1 MDESLAGPVPDFTPV
16 NLISGFLGSGKT
28 TLLKRMLASPALADT
43 AVLINEFGEV
53 GLDHELIG
61 RVDENTV
68 LLQSGCLCCTIRGE
82 LAEAIKSL
90 HSRRARGE
98 IPVYRRLMIES
109 TGLADPLPILTTI
122 TAEPALRHHYRLG
135 LVVATVDAVNGM
147 GHLDRQPESRKQ
159 AAVADRLVVT
169 KTDIAD
175 SAATA
180 NLVGRLRRLNPA
192 APIRF
197 AADKDLDPEELIGRD
212 LFDIATKSR
221 EVMRWFE
228 EEAGLEQSNHNR
240 HCERSEAIQG
250 NVARPETPGSPRR
263 FAPRDD
269 DSINA
274 QPAIGVD
281 DDDHPQGRGEDHGHP
296 HAHDPNRHG
305 DDIRAFSFIF
315 NEPID
320 WTAFG
325 LWLSALLNRHGE
337 AILRVKGILS
347 IAGESAPVAVNG
359 VQQLVHAPTHLAG
372 WPSDDRRT
380 RIVFICKG
388 LDEELIQ
395 RSFSAFV
402 LKQKGNHISDLQYR
416 RALRP

>member
-1 MDESLAGPVPDFTPV
+1 MDESFAGQVPDFTPV
-16 NLISGFLGSGKT
+16 NLVSGFLGSGKT

-61 RVDENTV
+61 RIDENTV
-68 LLQSGCLCCTIRGE
+68 LMQSGCLCCTIRGE
-82 LAEAIKSL
+82 LADAIKSL

-135 LVVATVDAVNGM
+135 LVVTTVDAVNGM
-147 GHLDRQPESRKQ
+147 GHLDRQPESMKQ

-175 SAATA
+175 SRATA
-180 NLVGRLRRLNPA
+180 DLVARLRRLNPA
-192 APIRF
+192 APVRF
-197 AADKDLDPEELIGRD
+197 AADEDLDPEELIGRD
-212 LFDIATKSR
+212 LFDIATKSL
-221 EVMRWFE
+221 EVTRWFE
-228 EEAGLEQSNHNR
+228 EEAELR
-240 HCERSEAIQG
+240 I
-250 NVARPETPGSPRR
+250 
-263 FAPRDD
+263 
-269 DSINA
+269 
-274 QPAIGVD
+274 D
-281 DDDHPQGRGEDHGHP
+281 DDDHAHGHP
-296 HAHDPNRHG
+296 HARAHDPNRHG
-305 DDIRAFSFIF
+305 DDIRAFSFVF
-315 NEPID
+315 DEPID

-347 IAGESAPVAVNG
+347 VAGESAPVAVNG

-372 WPSDDRRT
+372 WPSGDRRT

-388 LDEELIQ
+388 LGEAPIR

-416 RALRP
+416 RALPP

>member
-1 MDESLAGPVPDFTPV
+1 MDESPARQVPDFTPV

-53 GLDHELIG
+53 GLDHELIE

-68 LLQSGCLCCTIRGE
+68 LMQSGCLCCTIRGE
-82 LAEAIKSL
+82 LADAIKSL

-135 LVVATVDAVNGM
+135 LVVTTVDAVNGM
-147 GHLDRQPESRKQ
+147 GHLDRQPESLKQ

-175 SAATA
+175 STATA
-180 NLVGRLRRLNPA
+180 DLVGRLRRLNPA
-192 APIRF
+192 APVRF
-197 AADKDLDPEELIGRD
+197 AAGQDLDPEELIGRD

-228 EEAGLEQSNHNR
+228 EEAE
-240 HCERSEAIQG
+240 
-250 NVARPETPGSPRR
+250 
-263 FAPRDD
+263 
-269 DSINA
+269 
-274 QPAIGVD
+274 
-281 DDDHPQGRGEDHGHP
+281 GRGHDHGHSHGRGHDHGHP

-305 DDIRAFSFIF
+305 DDIRAFSFVF
-315 NEPID
+315 DEPID

-372 WPSDDRRT
+372 WPTDDRRT

-388 LDEELIQ
+388 LDEEPIR

-402 LKQKGNHISDLQYR
+402 LRQKAR
-416 RALRP
+416 RYSVA

>member
-1 MDESLAGPVPDFTPV
+1 MHESSPQDFPDFTPV

-82 LAEAIKSL
+82 LAEAIRSL

-98 IPVYRRLMIES
+98 IPIYRRLMIES

-135 LVVATVDAVNGM
+135 LVVTTVDAVNGM
-147 GHLDRQPESRKQ
+147 GHLDRQPESLKQ

-180 NLVGRLRRLNPA
+180 DVVGRLRRLNPA

-197 AADKDLDPEELIGRD
+197 ATDEDLDPEELIGRD

-228 EEAGLEQSNHNR
+228 EEAGR
-240 HCERSEAIQG
+240 GI
-250 NVARPETPGSPRR
+250 
-263 FAPRDD
+263 
-269 DSINA
+269 
-274 QPAIGVD
+274 D
-281 DDDHPQGRGEDHGHP
+281 DDDHSQGRGHDHDHP
-296 HAHDPNRHG
+296 HAHAHDPNRHG
-305 DDIRAFSFIF
+305 DDIRAFSFVF
-315 NEPID
+315 DEPID

-380 RIVFICKG
+380 RIVFICKDI
-388 LDEELIQ
+388 DEELIR

-416 RALRP
+416 RALPP

>member
-1 MDESLAGPVPDFTPV
+1 MPESLAKDIPDFTPV

-61 RVDENTV
+61 RVDDNTV

-82 LAEAIKSL
+82 LADAIKSL

-135 LVVATVDAVNGM
+135 LVVTTVDAVNGM
-147 GHLDRQPESRKQ
+147 GHLDRQPESLKQ

-180 NLVGRLRRLNPA
+180 HLVARLRRLNPA
-192 APIRF
+192 APVRF
-197 AADKDLDPEELIGRD
+197 ATDEDLDPEELIGRD

-221 EVMRWFE
+221 EVARWFE
-228 EEAGLEQSNHNR
+228 EEAGSG
-240 HCERSEAIQG
+240 IDG
-250 NVARPETPGSPRR
+250 
-263 FAPRDD
+263 
-269 DSINA
+269 
-274 QPAIGVD
+274 
-281 DDDHPQGRGEDHGHP
+281 DDHHPHDHGHP
-296 HAHDPNRHG
+296 HVHDPNRHG
-305 DDIRAFSFIF
+305 DDIRAFSFVF

-372 WPSDDRRT
+372 WPTDDRRT

-388 LDEELIQ
+388 LDEELIR

-402 LKQKGNHISDLQYR
+402 LKQQGNHISDLQYR
-416 RALRP
+416 RALPP

>member
-1 MDESLAGPVPDFTPV
+1 MHELAPREVPDFTPV

-82 LAEAIKSL
+82 LADAIKSL

-135 LVVATVDAVNGM
+135 LVVTTVDAVNGM

-180 NLVGRLRRLNPA
+180 DLVGRLRRLNPA
-192 APIRF
+192 APVLF
-197 AADKDLDPEELIGRD
+197 AVDEDLDPEELIGRD

-228 EEAGLEQSNHNR
+228 EEAGLG
-240 HCERSEAIQG
+240 I
-250 NVARPETPGSPRR
+250 
-263 FAPRDD
+263 
-269 DSINA
+269 
-274 QPAIGVD
+274 D
-281 DDDHPQGRGEDHGHP
+281 DDDHPHDHA

-305 DDIRAFSFIF
+305 DDIRAFSFVF
-315 NEPID
+315 DEPID

-359 VQQLVHAPTHLAG
+359 VQQLVHAPTHLAS
-372 WPSDDRRT
+372 WPTDDRRT

-388 LDEELIQ
+388 LDEEPIR

-402 LKQKGNHISDLQYR
+402 LKQKAHHIFDLQYR

>member
-1 MDESLAGPVPDFTPV
+1 MSSSPQEVPDFTPV

-82 LAEAIKSL
+82 LADAIKSL

-135 LVVATVDAVNGM
+135 LVVTTVDAVNGM
-147 GHLDRQPESRKQ
+147 GHLDRQPESLKQ

-180 NLVGRLRRLNPA
+180 DLVGRLQTPQSRRPHPLRDGRGP
-192 APIRF
+192 RSRG
-197 AADKDLDPEELIGRD
+197 ADR
-212 LFDIATKSR
+212 
-221 EVMRWFE
+221 
-228 EEAGLEQSNHNR
+228 
-240 HCERSEAIQG
+240 
-250 NVARPETPGSPRR
+250 ARPFRYRDQEPGGDALVRGGGR
-263 FAPRDD
+263 ARD
-269 DSINA
+269 
-274 QPAIGVD
+274 
-281 DDDHPQGRGEDHGHP
+281 R
-296 HAHDPNRHG
+296 
-305 DDIRAFSFIF
+305 
-315 NEPID
+315 
-320 WTAFG
+320 
-325 LWLSALLNRHGE
+325 
-337 AILRVKGILS
+337 
-347 IAGESAPVAVNG
+347 
-359 VQQLVHAPTHLAG
+359 
-372 WPSDDRRT
+372 
-380 RIVFICKG
+380 
-388 LDEELIQ
+388 
-395 RSFSAFV
+395 
-402 LKQKGNHISDLQYR
+402 
-416 RALRP
+416 

>member
-1 MDESLAGPVPDFTPV
+1 MHESLARQVPDFTPV

-61 RVDENTV
+61 RIDENTV

-82 LAEAIKSL
+82 LADAIKSL
-90 HSRRARGE
+90 HSGRARGE

-135 LVVATVDAVNGM
+135 LVVTTVDAVNGM
-147 GHLDRQPESRKQ
+147 GHLDRQPESVKQ

-169 KTDIAD
+169 KTDIAHPR
-175 SAATA
+175 ATA
-180 NLVGRLRRLNPA
+180 DLVGRLRRLNPT
-192 APIRF
+192 APLRF
-197 AADKDLDPEELIGRD
+197 ATDEDLDPEELIGRD

-228 EEAGLEQSNHNR
+228 EEPGLG
-240 HCERSEAIQG
+240 I
-250 NVARPETPGSPRR
+250 
-263 FAPRDD
+263 
-269 DSINA
+269 
-274 QPAIGVD
+274 D
-281 DDDHPQGRGEDHGHP
+281 DDDHPNARGHDHGHP
-296 HAHDPNRHG
+296 HAHAHAHDPNRHG
-305 DDIRAFSFIF
+305 DDIRAFSFVF
-315 NEPID
+315 DEPID

-325 LWLSALLNRHGE
+325 LWLSLLLNRHGE

-359 VQQLVHAPTHLAG
+359 VQQLVHPPTHLAG
-372 WPSDDRRT
+372 WPTGDRRT

-388 LDEELIQ
+388 LDDDPIR

-402 LKQKGNHISDLQYR
+402 LKQKAHHYSV
-416 RALRP
+416 A

>member
-1 MDESLAGPVPDFTPV
+1 MPESLAQNIPDFTPV

-61 RVDENTV
+61 RVDDNTV

-82 LAEAIKSL
+82 LADAIKSL

-98 IPVYRRLMIES
+98 IPIYRRLMIES

-135 LVVATVDAVNGM
+135 LVVTTVDAVNGM
-147 GHLDRQPESRKQ
+147 GHLDRQPESLKQ

-175 SAATA
+175 SAVTTH
-180 NLVGRLRRLNPA
+180 LVARLRHLNPA
-192 APIRF
+192 APVRF
-197 AADKDLDPEELIGRD
+197 ATDKDLDPEELIGRD
-212 LFDIATKSR
+212 LFDIAAKSR
-221 EVMRWFE
+221 EVARWFE
-228 EEAGLEQSNHNR
+228 EEAGSG
-240 HCERSEAIQG
+240 I
-250 NVARPETPGSPRR
+250 
-263 FAPRDD
+263 
-269 DSINA
+269 
-274 QPAIGVD
+274 D
-281 DDDHPQGRGEDHGHP
+281 DDDHHPHDHGHP
-296 HAHDPNRHG
+296 HVHDPNRHG
-305 DDIRAFSFIF
+305 DDIRAFSFVF
-315 NEPID
+315 DKPID

-372 WPSDDRRT
+372 WPTDDRRT

-388 LDEELIQ
+388 LDEELIR

-402 LKQKGNHISDLQYR
+402 LKQQGNHISDLQYR
-416 RALRP
+416 RALPP

>member
-1 MDESLAGPVPDFTPV
+1 MHESLAQDVPDFTPV

-43 AVLINEFGEV
+43 AVLINEFGEI

-82 LAEAIKSL
+82 LADAIKSL

-147 GHLDRQPESRKQ
+147 DHLDRQPESLKQ

-180 NLVGRLRRLNPA
+180 DLVGRLRRLNPA
-192 APIRF
+192 APVRF
-197 AADKDLDPEELIGRD
+197 AADEDLDPEELIGRD

-228 EEAGLEQSNHNR
+228 EAAGSG
-240 HCERSEAIQG
+240 I
-250 NVARPETPGSPRR
+250 
-263 FAPRDD
+263 
-269 DSINA
+269 
-274 QPAIGVD
+274 D
-281 DDDHPQGRGEDHGHP
+281 DDDHPEGHGQDHGHP
-296 HAHDPNRHG
+296 HAHSHDPNRHG
-305 DDIRAFSFIF
+305 DDIRAFAFVF
-315 NEPID
+315 DEPID

-359 VQQLVHAPTHLAG
+359 VQQLVHAPTHLVG
-372 WPSDDRRT
+372 WPTDDRRT

-388 LDEELIQ
+388 LDEELIR

-402 LKQKGNHISDLQYR
+402 LKRKAHLYSV
-416 RALRP
+416 A